1 MYTHPKIIA
10 AAAAAAAVAL
20 VIASPAPAQDFLGG
34 LARGAARQAAQAL
47 ADRATQAVTQPRQP
61 AATPARPAPAPT
73 PSSGAPR
80 APQTSAGA
88 APASSTAPLPIPT
101 NLSPALR
108 SPGEFEFSQ
117 ADQTAKKAFVDFGK
131 VSCSSCEGGYSF
143 DTWAQH
149 QIPGMFGKLGDH
161 LWGLSVGESLRWT
174 GTGGGGAYAI
184 TIASEHPVNGFPCK
198 QLDYTGRKGAQSA
211 GYRGL
216 ICRSGNGGS
225 VLF

>member
-1 MYTHPKIIA
+1 MRARAMIVLTA
-10 AAAAAAAVAL
+10 ALAVA
-20 VIASPAPAQDFLGG
+20 SPVAAQDFLGG
-34 LARGAARQAAQAL
+34 LARGAARQAAEAL
-47 ADRATQAVTQPRQP
+47 TNRATQAVTQPRQP
-61 AATPARPAPAPT
+61 AATPTRPAPAPT

-88 APASSTAPLPIPT
+88 APAPASSTAPLPVPT

-108 SPGEFEFSQ
+108 TPGEFKFSP
-117 ADQTAKKAFVDFGK
+117 ADEAAKKAFEDFGK

-149 QIPGMFGKLGDH
+149 HIPGMFGKLFDH

-184 TIASEHPVNGFPCK
+184 TVASEHPVNGFPCK
-198 QLDYTGRKGAQSA
+198 QLDYTGRRGTQTAS
-211 GYRGL
+211 YRGL
-216 ICRSGNGGS
+216 ICKTENGGS
-225 VLF
+225 TLF